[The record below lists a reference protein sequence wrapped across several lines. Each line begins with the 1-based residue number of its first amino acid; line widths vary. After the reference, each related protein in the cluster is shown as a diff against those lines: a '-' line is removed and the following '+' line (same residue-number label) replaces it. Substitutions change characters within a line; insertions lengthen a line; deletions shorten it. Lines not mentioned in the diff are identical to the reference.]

1 MWLLDTKSLCV
12 PCFLFVGNRLHPASS
27 TFLEF
32 QKADSNS
39 CQSVKA
45 ETQEEQSRN
54 NNTALGL
61 GSGFYSR
68 NIITISLSSSA
79 GTKPHPGSV
88 QFSSVSQSCPTLC
101 DPKNCSMPGF
111 PVHHQLPELTQTHV
125 HRVSD
130 AIQPSCPLLS
140 PSPPTFNL
148 SQHWGLFK

>member
-27 TFLEF
+27 AFLEF

-111 PVHHQLPELTQTHV
+111 PVHHQFLKLAQTHV

-130 AIQPSCPLLS
+130 AIQRSHPLSS
-140 PSPPTFNL
+140 PSPPAFSL
-148 SQHWGLFK
+148 SQHQGLFK